1 MKLCDRKEG
10 CKNIEEIFGNLS
22 FERNTRKS
30 IKLTY
35 IEISKKFLH
44 RHPFI
49 SSREVMSKQV
59 NVIVVKIFPEFLSKN
74 FYNNHYYTSR
84 LFTY

>member
-1 MKLCDRKEG
+1 MKLYDRKEG
-10 CKNIEEIFGNLS
+10 CKKIEEIFVNVS

-35 IEISKKFLH
+35 TKIAKKFLH